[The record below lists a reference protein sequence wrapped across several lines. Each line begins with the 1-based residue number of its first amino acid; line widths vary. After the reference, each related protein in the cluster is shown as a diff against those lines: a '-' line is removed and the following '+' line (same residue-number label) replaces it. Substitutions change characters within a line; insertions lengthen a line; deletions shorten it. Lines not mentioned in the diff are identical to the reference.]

1 MYVYRPAG
9 ESSGSSLACGGGCP
23 HRAGCPRNPAPT
35 LVAPDR
41 GPGRLR
47 WLLQRVRLGV
57 GLTGGGGTQAPW
69 GVGAPAWGH
78 TLNAGC
84 HYNQRSHYATTA
96 MSTLQPHLATSPYAA

>member
-57 GLTGGGGTQAPW
+57 GLTGGGDPGPLGSGCSCLGTHPKCW
-69 GVGAPAWGH
+69 
-78 TLNAGC
+78 L
-84 HYNQRSHYATTA
+84 S
-96 MSTLQPHLATSPYAA
+96 L